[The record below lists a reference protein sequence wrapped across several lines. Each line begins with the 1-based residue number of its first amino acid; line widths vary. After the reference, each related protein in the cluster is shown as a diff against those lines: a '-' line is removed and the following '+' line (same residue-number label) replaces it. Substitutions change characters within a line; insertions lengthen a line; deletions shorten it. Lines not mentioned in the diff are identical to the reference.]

1 MTAAAPLFDHF
12 DLASSAPVPHRMLR
26 DDSRMQR
33 RSGHFGDPS
42 AARLIKSVVDEAGL
56 GKFVYLQGASG
67 RRYVF
72 SAIRLE
78 QAALY
83 DHALFAYSDTALDRD
98 GDIHIRSSFADLP
111 TGSSVLYV
119 HLLDDDDDCGS
130 QTMDDLCRRH

>member
-12 DLASSAPVPHRMLR
+12 HLGSSAPVPHQLLR
-26 DDSRMQR
+26 ESSRAQR
-33 RSGHFGDPS
+33 RSGRFGDPS

-83 DHALFAYSDTALDRD
+83 DHALFAYSDTAVDRD
-98 GDIHIRSSFADLP
+98 GDIHIRSSFTDLP
-111 TGSSVLYV
+111 SGSSALYV
-119 HLLDDDDDCGS
+119 HLLDDEDDCGS
-130 QTMDDLCRRH
+130 QTLADLCRRH